1 MKTLPKSVL
10 LGQAWPTL
18 AQPKSFHILTQPTGP
33 ARTFP
38 RFPILVTN
46 TSTLLKFSIRYQ
58 SQVSNWIGEFF
69 KLGLAVVQICGGIQ
83 FNHVQ
88 RSRVTDLSGIG
99 NERPHPGEQVSR
111 EAEEYL
117 QNRRRFEQ
125 ELRIGSRKRRRD
137 AETEKEMSE
146 HDRKRQIELKLL
158 VLEEKFIDQG
168 CTDAEIA
175 GKLDE
180 ARKSLFN
187 EIDWD

>member
-69 KLGLAVVQICGGIQ
+69 KLGLAVIQICGGIQ

-125 ELRIGSRKRRRD
+125 ELRIGSRNRRRD
-137 AETEKEMSE
+137 AETREGDVGARPEAP
-146 HDRKRQIELKLL
+146 DRAEAACAGGKVYRSGVYGRRDRRETRWG
-158 VLEEKFIDQG
+158 EEVSF
-168 CTDAEIA
+168 
-175 GKLDE
+175 
-180 ARKSLFN
+180 
-187 EIDWD
+187 